1 MKAAN
6 RWAITFVPVAV
17 ANIFFA
23 AIARARRVRKV
34 AEEAQRGE
42 GSA

>member
-23 AIARARRVRKV
+23 AIS
-34 AEEAQRGE
+34 QT
-42 GSA
+42 SA